1 MILCSFKN
9 LSLSFGSK
17 VLFKN
22 AELLIEQGDRIGLLG
37 LNGKGKSSLFKILE
51 GKQGADSSTPPF
63 LFDKTQGFSLFHVPQ
78 EIPTEIPS
86 QTSIQN
92 CFWEFYP
99 KFKESHHKLEILN
112 QLIEKGEASDG
123 DLEEQSRILDLFEA
137 EDVWSLVHSFESY
150 CKSLGLID
158 LSAPL
163 NDLSGGQRKKILLAL
178 GLSAKDQLILWD
190 EPTNH
195 LDIETIKL
203 FEEELLLTDQAYI
216 LVTHDR
222 YLLGKVTTKIFQIKN
237 QEIIS
242 FKGGYRDFLELEAQ
256 REQDRLSQLNKL
268 QNSFRRE
275 DAWMKQGIKARGTR
289 SKKRVEGFHDVKKK
303 ISELK
308 GQAKRTLMLNVSEGN
323 KKSKQLV
330 DIKDLSFGYPNKDL
344 FHHLSFSVYRGNK
357 IGILGDNGV
366 GKSTLI
372 KILSGEINEY
382 SGQIKRAP
390 DIKIKVF
397 TQQRAELPLDKTPFE
412 ILGDGTDQV
421 SLPNGGTQHVISYFK
436 KFLFS
441 GDEVH
446 RPLHTF
452 SGGER
457 NRLQLALNLKDAA
470 DIWVFDEPTNDLDLE
485 TLDILEKTL
494 QEFGGCI
501 LVISHDRSFLKNI
514 TNRLLL
520 IENQQIEVFEGGYD
534 QAEEY
539 LEVKALEDQLLKES
553 IIEDTETK
561 SPLINDSQPAIQ
573 QEVKKKKKLN
583 FSPAELE
590 TKISETEALIEKIDA
605 LMNEL
610 AIHQESSEGVEKL
623 AQLSEKKEEKEEF
636 LLELYEAL
644 EE

>member
-9 LSLSFGSK
+9 LSLSFGPK

-22 AELLIEQGDRIGLLG
+22 AELLIEEGDRIGLLG

-51 GKQGADSSTPPF
+51 GKQGADTSTPPF
-63 LFDKTQGFSLFHVPQ
+63 TFDKMSGFSLFHVPQ
-78 EIPTEIPS
+78 EIPADIDLK
-86 QTSIQN
+86 TSVQN

-99 KFKESHHKLEILN
+99 HYKSAHFELEEIN
-112 QLIEKGEASDG
+112 HLIEQG
-123 DLEEQSRILDLFEA
+123 DATDKEFGRQSELLEELERDN
-137 EDVWSLVHSFESY
+137 VWSLVHAFESY
-150 CKSLGLID
+150 CRSLGLEN
-158 LSAPL
+158 LSACL
-163 NDLSGGQRKKILLAL
+163 TDLSGGQRKKVLLSL
-178 GLSAKDQLILWD
+178 GLSAKDKLILWD

-195 LDIETIKL
+195 LDIETIKA
-203 FEEELLLTDQAYI
+203 FEEELLITDQAYI

-222 YLLGKVTTKIFQIKN
+222 YLLGKVTNKIFQIKN
-237 QEIIS
+237 EQIIS
-242 FKGGYRDFLELEAQ
+242 FKGGYRDYLALEAQ

-289 SKKRVEGFHDVKKK
+289 SKKRVEGFHDIKSK
-303 ISELK
+303 ISQLK
-308 GQAKRTLMLNVSEGN
+308 GQAKRNLMLQVSEGN
-323 KKSKQLV
+323 KKSKQLIDV
-330 DIKDLSFGYPNKDL
+330 KDLSFSYPGKDI
-344 FHHLSFSVYRGNK
+344 FHQLSFSIYRGNK

-372 KILSGEINEY
+372 KLLSGEITGY
-382 SGQIKRAP
+382 SGIIKKAP
-390 DIKIKVF
+390 EIVIKVF
-397 TQQRAELPLDKTPFE
+397 TQQRDELPLDKTPFE

-436 KFLFS
+436 KFLFN
-441 GDEVH
+441 GDEIH
-446 RPLHTF
+446 RPLRTF

-470 DIWVFDEPTNDLDLE
+470 DVWIFDEPTNDLDLE

-494 QEFGGCI
+494 EEFKGCI

-520 IENQQIEVFEGGYD
+520 IENHQLEVFEGGYE

-539 LEVKALEDQLLKES
+539 LEVKALEDQLNRDTVPSSSVENQAKES
-553 IIEDTETK
+553 ATV
-561 SPLINDSQPAIQ
+561 P
-573 QEVKKKKKLN
+573 KKKMN
-583 FSPAELE
+583 TVELE
-590 TKISETEALIEKIDA
+590 NQIKETEELIDKIDA

-610 AIHQESSEGVEKL
+610 SIHQESSEGLEKL
-623 AQLSEKKEEKEEF
+623 AQLSDKKMEKEEL
-636 LLELYEAL
+636 LLELYAEF
-644 EE
+644 ES

>member
-9 LSLSFGSK
+9 LNLSFGPK
-17 VLFKN
+17 VLFKE
-22 AELLIEQGDRIGLLG
+22 AELLIEERDRIGLLG

-51 GKQGADSSTPPF
+51 GKQGADTSTPPF
-63 LFDKTQGFSLFHVPQ
+63 IFDKTQGFSLFHVPQ
-78 EIPTEIPS
+78 EIPVEIPKD
-86 QTSIQN
+86 TTIHN

-99 KFKESHHKLEILN
+99 QHKENHIELQKINES
-112 QLIEKGEASDG
+112 IEKGEATDR
-123 DLEEQSRILDLFEA
+123 DLTRQSQLLEVFDR
-137 EDVWSLVHSFESY
+137 EDVWSLLHSFESY
-150 CKSLGLID
+150 CKSLGLED
-158 LSAPL
+158 LDAPL
-163 NDLSGGQRKKILLAL
+163 QDLSGGQKKKILLSL
-178 GLSAKDQLILWD
+178 GLSSKDKLVLWD

-195 LDIETIKL
+195 LDIETIKA
-203 FEEELLLTDQAYI
+203 FEEELLQADQAYI

-222 YLLGKVTTKIFQIKN
+222 YLLGKVTNKIFQIKHE
-237 QEIIS
+237 QIIS

-289 SKKRVEGFHDVKKK
+289 SKKRVEGFHDIKKK
-303 ISELK
+303 ISDLK
-308 GQAKRTLMLNVSEGN
+308 GQAKRNLMLQVSEGN
-323 KKSKQLV
+323 KKSKQLIDV
-330 DIKDLSFGYPNKDL
+330 KDLSFSYPKKDI
-344 FHHLSFSVYRGNK
+344 FSHLNFSIYRGNK

-372 KILSGEINEY
+372 KILSGEIQNTEG
-382 SGQIKRAP
+382 SIKRAP
-390 DIKIKVF
+390 EIVIKVF
-397 TQQRAELPLDKTPFE
+397 TQQRDELPLDKTPFE

-436 KFLFS
+436 KFLFN

-470 DIWVFDEPTNDLDLE
+470 DVWVFDEPTNDLDLE

-494 QEFGGCI
+494 EEFKGCI
-501 LVISHDRSFLKNI
+501 LVISHDRSFLKNV

-520 IENQQIEVFEGGYD
+520 IENQQLEVFEGGYE

-539 LEVKALEDQLLKES
+539 LEVKALEDQILKEQA
-553 IIEDTETK
+553 DETK
-561 SPLINDSQPAIQ
+561 EDNKDNTSIPDSST
-573 QEVKKKKKLN
+573 QETMKPVKVKKWN
-583 FSPAELE
+583 SSEIE
-590 TKISETEALIEKIDA
+590 SKIQETEGIIDKIDA
-605 LMNEL
+605 IMNEL
-610 AIHQESSEGVEKL
+610 SQHQQSEETIQKL
-623 AQLSEKKEEKEEF
+623 AQLSDKKMEKEEL
-636 LLELYEAL
+636 LLELYEEL
-644 EE
+644 ES